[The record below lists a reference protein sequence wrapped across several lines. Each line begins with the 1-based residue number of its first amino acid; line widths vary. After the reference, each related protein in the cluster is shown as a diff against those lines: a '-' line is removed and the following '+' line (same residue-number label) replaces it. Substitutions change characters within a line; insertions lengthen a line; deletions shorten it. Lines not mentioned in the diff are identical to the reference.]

1 MDNAQEKVRER
12 EGEREV
18 RGKPELLSLVST
30 VYCFSLA
37 STLSLSLCLS
47 PSLGSVSFRFY
58 AF

>member
-37 STLSLSLCLS
+37 STLSLC